1 MNMTRL
7 MGTAALLATTTF
19 AAQSAL
25 AYQAGDIYVRG
36 GFEKADPTS
45 DNGDIA
51 NQDLDVSEEN
61 GFAYG
66 AGYLFHD
73 KFGVE
78 LNGSEAMEHD
88 IAVNGGNVGSVD
100 RTPVNLMLN
109 YYPLGGVENAR
120 VHPYVGVG
128 MNYTHFSDEDID
140 TGDDL
145 DLEES
150 WGWAGQAGLDLV
162 IDDHWAA
169 NMAVWYLDID
179 SDVDLNGKDIGEIE
193 VDPYVIMAGISY
205 RF

>member
-109 YYPLGGVENAR
+109 YYPLGGVENAGSSS
-120 VHPYVGVG
+120 VGSVCQS
-128 MNYTHFSDEDID
+128 NIE
-140 TGDDL
+140 
-145 DLEES
+145 
-150 WGWAGQAGLDLV
+150 AGLLRGRMCATMN
-162 IDDHWAA
+162 HTFHPRRNQAPPSLQA
-169 NMAVWYLDID
+169 C
-179 SDVDLNGKDIGEIE
+179 
-193 VDPYVIMAGISY
+193 
-205 RF
+205 R

>member
-128 MNYTHFSDEDID
+128 MNYTHFSDESFNA
-140 TGDDL
+140 DL
-145 DLEES
+145 DS
-150 WGWAGQAGLDLV
+150 SYGAAAQVGLDLSV
-162 IDDHWAA
+162 TDNLLVGTYARYA
-169 NMAVWYLDID
+169 EVD
-179 SDVDLNGKDIGEIE
+179 SDIE
-193 VDPYVIMAGISY
+193 VDGHDVGEAEIDPMTIGAGVTY